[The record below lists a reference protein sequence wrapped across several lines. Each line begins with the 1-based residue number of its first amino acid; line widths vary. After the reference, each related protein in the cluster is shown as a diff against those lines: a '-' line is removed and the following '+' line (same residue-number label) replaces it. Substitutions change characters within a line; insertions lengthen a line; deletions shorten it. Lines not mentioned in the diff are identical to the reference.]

1 MKLNMLNSFLVFI
14 TSALE
19 FLIFW
24 FLFCRLFF
32 LFSSLLFIQI
42 FSCKSLNTKYL
53 FYKSNLVIKY
63 LEEKSPNAEYLVEE
77 LQIDNTTKE
86 TSNIFKIMEKR
97 LFYYIMYPSAILVW
111 ISGIYMAYVLGLY
124 TWLVIKFLF
133 VILLT
138 IYHVNLGRYLNNF
151 AKDSNTNN
159 SKFFRYINEIPF
171 LIMFIILI
179 FVIIKP
185 DIP

>member
-1 MKLNMLNSFLVFI
+1 MGNTYQWVK
-14 TSALE
+14 
-19 FLIFW
+19 IFHIMFVVAW
-24 FLFCRLFF
+24 MAG
-32 LFSSLLFIQI
+32 LLYLPRI
-42 FSCKSLNTKYL
+42 FVYHSM
-53 FYKSNLVIKY
+53 
-63 LEEKSPNAEYLVEE
+63 
-77 LQIDNTTKE
+77 DNTTKE
-86 TSNIFKIMEKR
+86 TSKIFKIMEKR

-151 AKDSNTNN
+151 AKDNNTNN

>member
-1 MKLNMLNSFLVFI
+1 MGNTYQWVK
-14 TSALE
+14 
-19 FLIFW
+19 IFHVMFVVAW
-24 FLFCRLFF
+24 MAG
-32 LFSSLLFIQI
+32 LLYLPRI
-42 FSCKSLNTKYL
+42 FVYHSM
-53 FYKSNLVIKY
+53 
-63 LEEKSPNAEYLVEE
+63 E
-77 LQIDNTTKE
+77 NTTKE
-86 TSNIFKIMEKR
+86 TSNVFKKMEKR

-151 AKDSNTNN
+151 AKDNNTNN